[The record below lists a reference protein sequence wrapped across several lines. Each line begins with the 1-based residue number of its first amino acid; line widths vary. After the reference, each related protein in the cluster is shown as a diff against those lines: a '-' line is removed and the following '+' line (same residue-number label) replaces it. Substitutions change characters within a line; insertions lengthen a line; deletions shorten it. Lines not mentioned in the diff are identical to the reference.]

1 VKHRFQVTVTLK
13 EGLANPE
20 GKAIEDAAPT
30 MGWDGV
36 TEVRVG
42 KHITFSV
49 DADSPETARRIAGE
63 MAERLLSNPVIEEY
77 SLMSSEGQDL

>member
-1 VKHRFQVTVTLK
+1 MKHRFQVTVTLK

-30 MGWDGV
+30 MGWKGV
-36 TEVRVG
+36 SDVRVG

-49 DADSPETARRIAGE
+49 EAESPEAARRIAGE

-77 SLMSSEGQDL
+77 SLMSLEGAE